1 MRDTL
6 REFVLLAFVCGA
18 ANHLCPDG
26 SVKRVLSLLCTG
38 ILLCA
43 IVKPIRAFD
52 ANVFTEREAEFQS
65 VQAAILQNARTGETL
80 LSRYAMEERCKRYIE
95 QKAASLGFEAEA
107 KITLQPNGD
116 DTWIPYEAVIRT
128 RAPDE
133 AAAGLGGIL
142 REDLG
147 IPDERQ
153 VWVTFE

>member
-6 REFVLLAFVCGA
+6 REFVLLAFGCGA

-38 ILLCA
+38 ILLCT

-52 ANVFTEREAEFQS
+52 ANVFTEREAAFQS
-65 VQAAILQNARTGETL
+65 VQAAILQNARTGEAL
-80 LSRYAMEERCKRYIE
+80 LSRYAMEERCNRYIE

-128 RAPDE
+128 KAPDE
-133 AAAGLGGIL
+133 AAAALGGIL